1 MAAVEQ
7 GDLLKVQGIAQPV
20 IVVSNNFFNQS
31 CMAILCPIAQRAIPS
46 PLHIELHDAPV
57 EGYVLCEFVRSVDL
71 SSRSFSKLSS
81 THYFDVMDISDAVMG
96 IFDYQ

>member
-31 CMAILCPIAQRAIPS
+31 GMAILCPIGQRAFPS

-57 EGYVLCEFVRSVDL
+57 EGFY
-71 SSRSFSKLSS
+71 
-81 THYFDVMDISDAVMG
+81 DVFGSDHCPVM
-96 IFDYQ
+96 IEIE

>member
-31 CMAILCPIAQRAIPS
+31 GMAILCPIAQRAIPS
-46 PLHIELHDAPV
+46 PLHMRRIVFARRRIINSIVFIPRGRIEMTFLTQSSSFPAESLPCCSAPAR
-57 EGYVLCEFVRSVDL
+57 G
-71 SSRSFSKLSS
+71 
-81 THYFDVMDISDAVMG
+81 
-96 IFDYQ
+96 

>member
-31 CMAILCPIAQRAIPS
+31 GMAILCPIAQRHPQ
-46 PLHIELHDAPV
+46 PV
-57 EGYVLCEFVRSVDL
+57 AHRAARRARRRICI
-71 SSRSFSKLSS
+71 
-81 THYFDVMDISDAVMG
+81 M
-96 IFDYQ
+96 

>member
-1 MAAVEQ
+1 MAAIEQ

-31 CMAILCPIAQRAIPS
+31 GMAILCPIAAQTSPS
-46 PLHIELHDAPV
+46 PLHIPLHDAPIR
-57 EGYVLCEFVRSVDL
+57 GYVLCEFVRSLDL

-81 THYFDVMDISDAVMG
+81 THYFDIMDISDAVMG